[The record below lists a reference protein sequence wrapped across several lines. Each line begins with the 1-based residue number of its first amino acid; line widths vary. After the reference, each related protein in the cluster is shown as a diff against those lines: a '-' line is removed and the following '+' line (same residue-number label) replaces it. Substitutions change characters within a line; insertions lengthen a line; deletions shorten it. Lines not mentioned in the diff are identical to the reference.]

1 MENSQLKS
9 EVTAWKVKLTVAEVE
24 NGKKVYCALT
34 NDNVEKPKD
43 IKVEDVPAPEAE
55 KKEKNVKADKPA
67 PKEKKEVKK
76 EDEFPV
82 EIGRQDLHVGHI
94 SSGTGCICPRR
105 PPWPSTRSRTRT
117 AATCL

>member
-1 MENSQLKS
+1 MKS

-55 KKEKNVKADKPA
+55 KKEKKVKADKPDKA

-76 EDEFPV
+76 EDELPV
-82 EIGRQDLHVGHI
+82 DIGRLDLRVGHI
-94 SSGTGCICPRR
+94 
-105 PPWPSTRSRTRT
+105 
-117 AATCL
+117 